1 MNDHPT
7 PLELIQAANEELKRE
22 LLPNARPDQLYTLRM
37 IANALGIA
45 ARELTTQDK
54 DQAEETHGLNLLYDS
69 NTPFDDLAQR
79 NQQLAH
85 DIRHGAFESNI
96 ARQEQLQQHLVSTAR
111 RKLAAAYPKSL
122 KDLKIIK

>member
-7 PLELIQAANEELKRE
+7 PLELIQAAGDELARE
-22 LLPNARPDQLYTLRM
+22 LLPKARPDQLYTLRM

-54 DQAEETHGLNLLYDS
+54 DQAEEARGLNLLYDS
-69 NTPFDDLAQR
+69 NTPLDDLAQR

-96 ARQEQLQQHLVSTAR
+96 ARHGQLRQHLVSTTH

-122 KDLKIIK
+122 KSL

>member
-7 PLELIQAANEELKRE
+7 PLELIQAAADELARE
-22 LLPNARPDQLYTLRM
+22 LLPTARPDQLYTLRM

-96 ARQEQLQQHLVSTAR
+96 ARQGQLQQHLVSTAR